1 MTTDTGAA
9 PSSFTGTGSVARAA
23 QSVRRVAVALLS
35 VRPDLP
41 ELGDIAATIHGLADD
56 LGTRACPV
64 DERVHGMSTTE
75 RIVPY
80 SPVVGTA
87 NAVAPPL
94 LLRPAAA
101 TGDGPDLEGTVTFSP
116 AYQAMPGTVH
126 DGAAAMVLDVAL
138 ADANVRAGVPGM
150 TVELV
155 LRFHRPLPVDRELT
169 VRAWHDSVDG
179 RKARSHGEIRWGPHL
194 CVSARGL
201 FVVAR
206 GAAAP

>member
-1 MTTDTGAA
+1 MTTETSATAPAFTGAGA
-9 PSSFTGTGSVARAA
+9 VARAA
-23 QSVRRVAVALLS
+23 QSVRDAAGALLLA
-35 VRPDLP
+35 RPGLP
-41 ELGDIAATIHGLADD
+41 GLDDIAATIHGLADD
-56 LGTRACPV
+56 LETRACPV
-64 DERVHGMSTTE
+64 DERVHGMNTTD

-94 LLRPAAA
+94 RLRPTAD
-101 TGDGPDLEGTVTFSP
+101 DGGADLEGTVTFSV
-116 AYQAMPGTVH
+116 AHQGEPGTVH
-126 DGAAAMVLDVAL
+126 DGVAAMVLDVAL

-155 LRFHRPLPVDRELT
+155 LRYHRPVPLGRELT

-179 RKARSHGEIRWGPHL
+179 RKARSHGEIRMGTHL

-206 GAAAP
+206 GADIP